1 MVSES
6 LLLEGSWYALEQ
18 AGRLLGAAVGVF
30 DDGDAATGLV
40 LAMLGREE
48 IGRARILRRL
58 ADEAATGVCF
68 EAADV
73 TRQCG
78 DHVTKQRAGTFCT
91 TLRVVPPS
99 QLAAA
104 LQTGV
109 RSAPGSA
116 EQIAAREV
124 IRAASEAK
132 AKRDPQDRHDL
143 REIAL
148 YVDLDSSGTT
158 WSRPCAVASTDARAH
173 IEDAVGDYAI
183 ECDALRDDVIEND
196 FPKMA
201 KARAAMNPAPILLEA
216 TWPTLMEATG

>member
-18 AGRLLGAAVGVF
+18 AGRLLRAAVGVF
-30 DDGDAATGLV
+30 DDGDPATGLV

-48 IGRARILRRL
+48 IGRSRILRRL
-58 ADEAATGVCF
+58 ADEAAAGACF

-78 DHVTKQRAGTFCT
+78 DHVTKQRAGTFGT

-104 LQTGV
+104 LQTSV

-116 EQIAAREV
+116 ERVAAREV

-132 AKRDPQDRHDL
+132 AKRDPKDRHNL
-143 REIAL
+143 RMVAL

-158 WSRPCAVASTDARAH
+158 WSRPCAVSSTDARAH
-173 IEDAVGDYAI
+173 IQDAVGDYAI
-183 ECDALRDDVIEND
+183 ERDALRDDAIEND

-216 TWPTLMEATG
+216 RWPL